1 MALITC
7 PECGREISSN
17 AKTCPG
23 CGCEITVCPDCNTV
37 FANHPAQ
44 CPNCGHVFESK
55 ATAEQKEKQDD
66 LKDYIKGKL
75 SFVKFMQGVRYILM
89 ATKTILIVVFFVML
103 LTIPKDDPIEFIRA
117 VYNLQKT
124 LNIFIV
130 LFCIIE
136 CIDRF
141 IDVLFCPTC
150 NILHKI
156 TANEMTLTGID
167 GAQYCRDNQKM
178 LNNVAK
184 KVTEWSFALNS
195 AFRQDDKSMDK
206 YNILNIIF
214 GIILVIVEV
223 VCIAIAVYPLLNVLT
238 ITTITGEEFKWYEY
252 INFIALAIG
261 IAIMVAEVIINS
273 SLMSKYN
280 KNLEKWCAAKSLPI
294 KNN

>member
-1 MALITC
+1 MALIT
-7 PECGREISSN
+7 
-17 AKTCPG
+17 
-23 CGCEITVCPDCNTV
+23 
-37 FANHPAQ
+37 

-89 ATKTILIVVFFVML
+89 ATKTILTVVFFVML

-184 KVTEWSFALNS
+184 KATEWDFARS
-195 AFRQDDKSMDK
+195 AAYRQDDKSSDK
-206 YNILNIIF
+206 YNVLFIIF
-214 GIILVIVEV
+214 GVILTIIQV
-223 VCIAIAVYPLLNVLT
+223 VCFSCAAYQIIDDYIAT
-238 ITTITGEEFKWYEY
+238 IVSGEEFKFFKNINY
-252 INFIALAIG
+252 IAVAIG
-261 IAIMVAEVIINS
+261 IVAEISYHIVKHV
-273 SLMSKYN
+273 LLKKYN
-280 KNLEKWCAAKSLPI
+280 QNLEKWCAAKSLPI